1 MSSGGVAQSQGAC
14 GGQTEEAEDEE
25 SSSSS
30 SSSSTIVE
38 DELENFR
45 QKWKHDIASGT
56 TGSKS
61 SESANLESEEFAT
74 VEEKARKYFLE
85 GVEHEE
91 NGEFFEA
98 IKNYRKAM
106 ALVPDIE
113 FKAFEHNL
121 RRRATATK
129 DTEQDDQAASD
140 EDIEDIEDF
149 IESPLEDSEDDLLM
163 KFSRLK
169 LKSHHSGL
177 CEPEETTNLAHI
189 SRLPMEVLI
198 HILKWVVSSELDLKS
213 LETFSQVCRG
223 FFVAA
228 RASDIWRRIC
238 IQTWG
243 LAGLPME
250 EPGLGGWRTLFL
262 TRPRVNFN
270 GCYISRVTYLR
281 EGERGFQDNE
291 FYKSWHMV
299 SYYRILRYFPGG
311 QVLMVT
317 TAEDPSVAV
326 KMLNSRYSCAIQ
338 GCMFGHYRTMN
349 NRIHCVLQKTKN
361 TSSASNN
368 RRSSLRQR
376 KSRNPY
382 VFEVPEQ
389 DFHMELEIS
398 GKRNQQL
405 QWLWYNVISKYKN
418 GREQISSIDV
428 SNPNNYPTMHFSRV
442 KSYTLETLQPLI

>member
-1 MSSGGVAQSQGAC
+1 MEVQNSGPC
-14 GGQTEEAEDEE
+14 
-25 SSSSS
+25 
-30 SSSSTIVE
+30 
-38 DELENFR
+38 LEIFH
-45 QKWKHDIASGT
+45 K
-56 TGSKS
+56 
-61 SESANLESEEFAT
+61 
-74 VEEKARKYFLE
+74 V
-85 GVEHEE
+85 
-91 NGEFFEA
+91 
-98 IKNYRKAM
+98 
-106 ALVPDIE
+106 
-113 FKAFEHNL
+113 
-121 RRRATATK
+121 
-129 DTEQDDQAASD
+129 
-140 EDIEDIEDF
+140 
-149 IESPLEDSEDDLLM
+149 
-163 KFSRLK
+163 
-169 LKSHHSGL
+169 KSHKYCRIANTSQ
-177 CEPEETTNLAHI
+177 PN

-326 KMLNSRYSCAIQ
+326 KMLNSRY
-338 GCMFGHYRTMN
+338 R
-349 NRIHCVLQKTKN
+349 
-361 TSSASNN
+361 
-368 RRSSLRQR
+368 
-376 KSRNPY
+376 
-382 VFEVPEQ
+382 
-389 DFHMELEIS
+389 
-398 GKRNQQL
+398 
-405 QWLWYNVISKYKN
+405 
-418 GREQISSIDV
+418 
-428 SNPNNYPTMHFSRV
+428 
-442 KSYTLETLQPLI
+442 